1 MINEKQQKNCGLN
14 IFQFV
19 WMRIYKSVTMMT
31 RFTVEMG
38 VTMNYTYS
46 LFVNVLFRD
55 TLMYIVYRYMSFP
68 KVNYIPV

>member
-1 MINEKQQKNCGLN
+1 
-14 IFQFV
+14 
-19 WMRIYKSVTMMT
+19 MRIYISVTMMT